1 MKQVYYSDVS
11 DTAPTLPATAVEGY
25 PQDGTVSGNA
35 QATVPGAYWFHM
47 VSSELENAIRAG
59 GKTPDATK
67 VNQLA
72 EVIGEMHAATNAVS
86 YEPQTLT
93 DAQRI
98 QAKANIAADNLAN
111 ARDYGATGDGSTDD
125 TSAIAAAVATGKR
138 VYLSSGDY
146 AVSSADVLALDGE
159 GNLKFS
165 AGKIQAART
174 VGDYANVR
182 QLVLGELKPAG
193 RYVGQDLSYCD
204 GSVYL
209 AQQTYTATAGAF
221 SPDSRVTFSQ
231 FAFAPDD
238 SWRVNITDD
247 SRGTV
252 PTQAVTLT
260 GIAGHGEA
268 CRAVKI
274 RGQIYIYAQASDS
287 AAGANDHQAAFTKIH
302 WRGSDTTAADV
313 VTYRG
318 VRYVTNPMI
327 CLTPDAKYILFAS
340 AVGTPS
346 DAYNAQPYS
355 HRVVIYDREALEAAS
370 DLSVVEPVGLF
381 HTHHDS
387 FASTRSGFE
396 TDGKYIYVLYSKADT
411 GVANQNA
418 IDVYTFGGT
427 FVRQI
432 VVDPVAT
439 SIPEQWRYG
448 NNGAYIYSREQ
459 EGLFIYKDMLVLCS
473 KNAAATPGGVCTFTD
488 VSGGYSSQRT
498 YIATKELTGVPP
510 GMPQWA
516 PTDATISGA
525 TAYDV
530 SRTYAAP
537 TRVSYILALAAI
549 APAGH
554 YAHEH
559 PLNSTAWSPSKAQIE
574 SGERLTLS
582 SAQGQEISF
591 VTKWNNLTYSKDVAK
606 LRADGTL
613 ELHNAIWKLSNPSL
627 TRYGTM
633 TFDADGNQLLLGT
646 YGNSGALA
654 IGSTIASSVN
664 AYIAKDSPAL
674 FLKDTNINSTTA
686 PATSRYGLVREI
698 TNDGS
703 LLGHIQFTS
712 SSGGSNITFLTS
724 APWVGSSAG
733 FRIRAD
739 ATSKSLNPSTNKD
752 VSLGYA
758 TAMWSEVFAVTG
770 TINTSDERI
779 KANITDPSEALMRA
793 WGKVSFKVF
802 QFKDA
807 LEKKGDAA
815 RKHIGVIAQ
824 QVRDAFASEGLDAAD
839 YGLFCHDTW
848 DEQPAEID
856 PVTGKE
862 LAPAIKAGDAYGIR
876 YEEALALECAYQR
889 WRLEKLEEKLN
900 G

>member
-35 QATVPGAYWFHM
+35 QATTPGAYWYHM
-47 VSSELENAIRAG
+47 VSSELENAIVAG

-93 DAQRI
+93 NAQKI
-98 QAKANIAADNLAN
+98 QAKSNIAADDIAN
-111 ARDYGATGDGSTDD
+111 AADYGAVGDGSTDD
-125 TSAIAAAVATGKR
+125 TSAIAAAVATGKQ
-138 VYLSSGDY
+138 VYLPAGDY
-146 AVSSADVLALDGE
+146 AVSSADVLALSGE
-159 GNLKFS
+159 GNLAFS
-165 AGKIQAART
+165 TGRIQNAHT
-174 VGDYANVR
+174 VGDYDDVR
-182 QLVLGELKPAG
+182 QLVLGELKPSG
-193 RYVGQDLSYCD
+193 RYVGQDISYCD
-204 GSVYL
+204 GSVFL
-209 AQQTYTATAGAF
+209 AQQTFTASGGAF
-221 SPDSRVTFSQ
+221 SPDSRVTFSR

-238 SWRVNITDD
+238 SWHVIITDD
-247 SRGTV
+247 TRGAV
-252 PTQAVTLT
+252 PDQSATLT
-260 GIAGHGEA
+260 GVAGHGEA

-274 RGQIYIYAQASDS
+274 RGQVYIYAQASDS
-287 AAGANDHQAAFTKIH
+287 SAGANDHQSAFTKIH
-302 WRGSDTTAADV
+302 WRGNDTTAADV
-313 VTYRG
+313 LTYRG
-318 VRYVTNPMI
+318 IKYVSNPMI
-327 CLTPDAKYILFAS
+327 ALTPDARYILFAS
-340 AVGTPS
+340 AVGDPS
-346 DAYNAQPYS
+346 AAYNTQPYS
-355 HRVVIYDREALEAAS
+355 HRITIYDREALEAAS
-370 DLSVVEPVGLF
+370 DPSVVEPVSMFNTQHG
-381 HTHHDS
+381 S

-396 TDGKYIYVLYSKADT
+396 TDGKYVYILYSKSDT
-411 GVANQNA
+411 GVATQNA
-418 IDVYTFGGT
+418 IDVYTLGGT

-448 NNGAYIYSREQ
+448 NSGAYIYSREQ

-488 VSGGYSSQRT
+488 VSGSYTSTRT

-510 GMPQWA
+510 ANPSWA
-516 PTDATISGA
+516 PTDATIDSAG
-525 TAYDV
+525 AYDP

-591 VTKWNNLTYSKDVAK
+591 VTKWNNLTYSKDIAK
-606 LRADGTL
+606 LRSDGVL
-613 ELHNAIWKLSNPSL
+613 EIHNAVWKLSNPSL
-627 TRYGTM
+627 TRYGM
-633 TFDADGNQLLLGT
+633 VTFDADGNQLLLGR
-646 YGNSGALA
+646 YGASDILA
-654 IGSTIASSVN
+654 IGSTVRSSVN
-664 AYIAKDSPAL
+664 AYVTKDAPSY
-674 FLKDTNINSTTA
+674 FLQDTSFSGASGPSGTK
-686 PATSRYGLVREI
+686 YGLIREVAS
-698 TNDGS
+698 DGTT
-703 LLGHIQFTS
+703 LGQIQITS
-712 SSGGSNITFLTS
+712 STGGSNITILSS
-724 APWVGSSAG
+724 APWLSASAG
-733 FRIRAD
+733 IRIRA
-739 ATSKSLNPSTNKD
+739 ASGEKQLNPYTSGD
-752 VSLGYA
+752 VSLGSA
-758 TAMWSEVFAVTG
+758 SARWSEVYAAAG
-770 TINTSDERI
+770 TINTADERM
-779 KANITDPSEALMRA
+779 KDNVRAPDEALMRA
-793 WGKVSFKVF
+793 WGRVGFKVF

-807 LEKKGDAA
+807 LAKKGDAA
-815 RKHIGVIAQ
+815 RLHIGVIAQ
-824 QVRDAFASEGLDAAD
+824 QVRAAFAAEGLDAD
-839 YGLFCHDTW
+839 RYGLFCHDTW

-862 LAPAIKAGDAYGIR
+862 LAPAIKAGDSYGIR